1 MDTWVQDDW
10 DYGCPGLLGYRVP
23 RTVRSW
29 SYRLPGYRMARVD
42 AALGAQ
48 GCWSMGSRA
57 PEVVSMVLRV
67 NSELL
72 RQEGTKTNDGLW
84 GETSQR
90 ARYGKIR

>member
-1 MDTWVQDDW
+1 MGTWVQDDR

-48 GCWSMGSRA
+48 GCWSLGCRA

-67 NSELL
+67 KSELL

-84 GETSQR
+84 GETWQR

>member
-1 MDTWVQDDW
+1 M
-10 DYGCPGLLGYRVP
+10 GLWMPRAAGIQVP

-48 GCWSMGSRA
+48 GCWSIGCRA

-67 NSELL
+67 KSELL
-72 RQEGTKTNDGLW
+72 RREGTKTNDGLW